1 MRGKKRTKEE
11 RHELFETLE
20 SYLSMGFCLKKA
32 CALADL
38 PYSTIRDIT
47 STFEPLRAKTTA
59 LQNTVNVKAR
69 ENIIESIKK
78 GSIRDSKWWL
88 NKFDNLEPQ
97 ISPVYGGET
106 EMLFNFT
113 EHKYQNEKENVN
125 ELSNFIEDFAK
136 NGSVE

>member
-1 MRGKKRTKEE
+1 MRGLKRTKEE
-11 RHELFETLE
+11 RNELFQALE
-20 SYLSMGFCLKKA
+20 EYLKMGFSLKKA
-32 CALADL
+32 CSLADL
-38 PYSTIRDIT
+38 PYSSMRDIV
-47 STFEPLRAKTTA
+47 SSYEPLRAKTIA

-106 EMLFNFT
+106 EMVFNVI
-113 EHKYQNEKENVN
+113 EHKLEDDDEQVKK
-125 ELSNFIEDFAK
+125 LSNLIEDFAK
-136 NGSVE
+136 SGSVE